1 MPDEKRIKDFEP
13 ATELL
18 IDDWFAVDSPSQGT
32 RKIQKSM
39 FMADEIASLQAL
51 STAMGGAQTDIG
63 NLQTRAGMSQNLNF
77 GDNLTD
83 GVNILSVLLGAEPYV
98 NTRTYA
104 VGEYCIYEKQLYK
117 CTTAVSS
124 AEDFDSD
131 KWTLTNVKT
140 ELTELNSSLTP
151 FADNG
156 WTCRK
161 NADNSYECYIS
172 VDVTASSSSSY
183 GGGLY
188 FHQSNTIPMPSVI
201 SSQVIAKIAS
211 IQGAQL
217 KMLCGDTISI
227 SNHNMTVYYLDATN
241 TSGSSNRCTV
251 GIHLI
256 GK

>member
-13 ATELL
+13 ATNLL

-39 FMADEIASLQAL
+39 FMADEIASLQTL
-51 STAMGGAQTDIG
+51 STAMGNAQTDIG

-117 CTTAVSS
+117 CTTAVTS
-124 AEDFDSD
+124 AEDFDSE

-140 ELTELNSSLTP
+140 ELTELNSSKVELEGRSYIVSQWVTFTYFNATQLEGTYTP
-151 FADNG
+151 PTVLSGYSYRLLGCMPIFAN
-156 WTCRK
+156 
-161 NADNSYECYIS
+161 NAL
-172 VDVTASSSSSY
+172 
-183 GGGLY
+183 G
-188 FHQSNTIPMPSVI
+188 
-201 SSQVIAKIAS
+201 AKFSGKFLLSA
-211 IQGAQL
+211 GNKLRAL
-217 KMLCGDTISI
+217 GTGF
-227 SNHNMTVYYLDATN
+227 
-241 TSGSSNRCTV
+241 TSGESENFLV
-251 GIHLI
+251 LFLI
-256 GK
+256 FKL